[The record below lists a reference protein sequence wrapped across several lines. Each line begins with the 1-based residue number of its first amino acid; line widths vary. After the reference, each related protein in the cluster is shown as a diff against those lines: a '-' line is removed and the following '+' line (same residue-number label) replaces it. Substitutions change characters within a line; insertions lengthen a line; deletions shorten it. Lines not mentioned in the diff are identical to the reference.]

1 MFSWQA
7 RLAQALPFYYGWV
20 IFAVS
25 VGVSYSARPLMAGAT
40 LSVFVVPMT
49 EQFGWSR
56 GLFSGAVSLGGL
68 CAVAISPPVGRLIDR
83 YGSGATVAAASA
95 VVGLCAIGLSAI
107 SQPWAFYSLKVPG
120 RMAWASPLELG
131 TSTAISNWFIRRRP
145 LALMLLGVN
154 QGVGTALM
162 PLVAQFIIGG
172 WGWRTAWSS
181 LGIFT
186 LFIGVLPALLLMT
199 RRPEDMGLEAD
210 PAHLKDQRPSSSD
223 ASGINPATP
232 HASAVPGINEV
243 NYTVQQ
249 ALRTRSFWLLAAFS
263 AAGYMVHSGMTLHQ
277 VAHFINQGLTGP
289 AAALIASVFAFSQ
302 VLGGVLWSTLA
313 RRMPLRLLVSLSG
326 FMMAVGAI
334 GIGASASQYGGVP
347 SATALGVGGGGLHL
361 LLRLTWA
368 DYYGRQHLGSIRGLT
383 LPIQLAGQ
391 ALGPIIAGFMFD
403 FTGEYQL
410 PFLVFAI
417 AVSLAGLLVLAAT
430 PPTLTQRREEI
441 SL

>member
-1 MFSWQA
+1 
-7 RLAQALPFYYGWV
+7 
-20 IFAVS
+20 
-25 VGVSYSARPLMAGAT
+25 
-40 LSVFVVPMT
+40 
-49 EQFGWSR
+49 
-56 GLFSGAVSLGGL
+56 
-68 CAVAISPPVGRLIDR
+68 
-83 YGSGATVAAASA
+83 
-95 VVGLCAIGLSAI
+95 
-107 SQPWAFYSLKVPG
+107 
-120 RMAWASPLELG
+120 
-131 TSTAISNWFIRRRP
+131 
-145 LALMLLGVN
+145 
-154 QGVGTALM
+154 
-162 PLVAQFIIGG
+162 
-172 WGWRTAWSS
+172 
-181 LGIFT
+181 
-186 LFIGVLPALLLMT
+186 MT

-289 AAALIASVFAFSQ
+289 AAALTASVFAVSQ
-302 VLGGVLWSTLA
+302 VLGGVLWSTLV
-313 RRMPLRLLVSLSG
+313 RRMPLRLLLSRP
-326 FMMAVGAI
+326 
-334 GIGASASQYGGVP
+334 ASRWLLGLL
-347 SATALGVGGGGLHL
+347 ALGPAPLSTEEYPQQRPWVGGGLHL
-361 LLRLTWA
+361 LVRLTWA
-368 DYYGRQHLGSIRGLT
+368 DYYGRQHLGSIRRLT
-383 LPIQLAGQ
+383 LPIQIAGQ

-403 FTGEYQL
+403 VTGEYQL